1 MPRGQSHQRPA
12 GASRNGAESRITV
25 YDAGIA
31 AALDPECIIFCNL
44 LLEEQERGFGDPPG
58 ELLMDYLGSYRFVFR
73 SRNWA
78 MNLLFAVLCSLI
90 PAIGP
95 IVLMGY
101 FFEVIEYLIRRRQ
114 RGKAF
119 DYPPEAISE
128 PLLDALPVDSAPDS
142 ESYPDFTFDRFS
154 EYLSRG
160 IWPFLLQLIVGLV
173 LGAAS
178 AFLWIVGMVTVGVAS
193 GGKSGVLP
201 LIFFVVFFVCY
212 IVLAIVLGALKV
224 PLYLRAGLSGDF
236 ASAFSMDFYRDFLKR
251 IGKEVVLAQLFLTVS
266 SLLVFGV
273 GALVCCVGI
282 YPAIALVLFA
292 RHHLD
297 YQLYELYLE
306 RDGTP
311 IERKQTRADMPPRE
325 VEEERSTDIMRP
337 ERDEW

>member
-1 MPRGQSHQRPA
+1 
-12 GASRNGAESRITV
+12 
-25 YDAGIA
+25 
-31 AALDPECIIFCNL
+31 
-44 LLEEQERGFGDPPG
+44 
-58 ELLMDYLGSYRFVFR
+58 MDYLGSYRFAFS

-78 MNLLFAVLCSLI
+78 MNLLFGALCSLI

-114 RGKAF
+114 PAKEL

-128 PLLDALPVDSAPDS
+128 QVLDALPVDSARDS
-142 ESYPDFTFDRFS
+142 ASYPDFTFERFS
-154 EYLSRG
+154 EYLTRG
-160 IWPFLLQLIVGLV
+160 IWPFLVQLIVGLV
-173 LGAAS
+173 LGVAYAFLWLVGMAILGAAS
-178 AFLWIVGMVTVGVAS
+178 A
-193 GGKSGVLP
+193 GGSSALS
-201 LIFFVVFFVCY
+201 LIFFGVFFVFY
-212 IVLAIVLGALKV
+212 LVLAIALGVLTV

-266 SLLVFGV
+266 NPLVLGV
-273 GALVCCVGI
+273 GALLCCVGI
-282 YPAIALVLFA
+282 YPALALAMFA

-306 RDGTP
+306 RGGVP
-311 IERKQTRADMPPRE
+311 IQRKQTRADLPPRE
-325 VEEERSTDIMRP
+325 VEEERSTDIMRR

>member
-1 MPRGQSHQRPA
+1 MAWGRSHQRPA
-12 GASRNGAESRITV
+12 GPSRNGAEPRITV

-31 AALDPECIIFCNL
+31 AM
-44 LLEEQERGFGDPPG
+44 EEERSFGDPPG
-58 ELLMDYLGSYRFVFR
+58 ELAMDYLGSYRFVF
-73 SRNWA
+73 SNRNWA

-114 RGKAF
+114 SAKML
-119 DYPPEAISE
+119 DNPPEAISE
-128 PLLDALPVDSAPDS
+128 QVLDALPVDSPPHS
-142 ESYPDFTFDRFS
+142 EAYPDFTFERFS
-154 EYLSRG
+154 EYLTRG
-160 IWPFLLQLIVGLV
+160 IWPFLVQMIVGLV
-173 LGAAS
+173 LGVAS
-178 AFLWIVGMVTVGVAS
+178 AFLWIVGMALVGAAS
-193 GGKSGVLP
+193 AGGSDVLP
-201 LIFFVVFFVCY
+201 LMFMGVIFVFYF
-212 IVLAIVLGALKV
+212 VLAIALGILTV

-251 IGKEVVLAQLFLTVS
+251 IGKEVVLSQLFLTVS
-266 SLLVFGV
+266 STLVFGL

-282 YPAIALVLFA
+282 YPALALAMFA

-306 RDGTP
+306 RGGMP
-311 IERKQTRADMPPRE
+311 IERKQTQADLPPRE
-325 VEEERSTDIMRP
+325 VEEERSTDIIRP